1 MHING
6 LSFDFMG
13 SCGDQSGTNKH
24 LNIIGSSI
32 TTNEFMRDIY
42 IYSEWDSKKLALV
55 IWHTVA
61 LENDPVSSR
70 IYRKKNGNA
79 IGTFPK

>member
-55 IWHTVA
+55 I
-61 LENDPVSSR
+61 
-70 IYRKKNGNA
+70 
-79 IGTFPK
+79 